1 MKNLILFILILIP
14 FSLLAQIQ
22 VEDRKTLM
30 NNQTDEWMVKIAS
43 DSEMRTTMMDMM
55 IGKTKSDVAEMKKLA
70 NSISNSPE
78 LRQMI
83 IDTNLERAGS
93 DDLSIEPRGI
103 AKEDIKVGKMDGIQ
117 PVPSKKR

>member
-22 VEDRKTLM
+22 VEDRKTSM

-43 DSEMRTTMMDMM
+43 DSEMRITMMDMM
-55 IGKTKSDVAEMKKLA
+55 IGKTKSDATEMKKLA

-78 LRQMI
+78 LRQMV
-83 IDTNLERAGS
+83 IDTNPERAGS
-93 DDLSIEPRGI
+93 DDLYIEPLGI
-103 AKEDIKVGKMDGIQ
+103 AREDIKVGKMDGAQ
-117 PVPSKKR
+117 PVPDKK

>member
-43 DSEMRTTMMDMM
+43 DSEMRIKMMDMM
-55 IGKTKSDVAEMKKLA
+55 IGKTKSDATEMKKLA
-70 NSISNSPE
+70 NSISSSPE
-78 LRQMI
+78 LRQMV
-83 IDTNLERAGS
+83 IDNNPERASS
-93 DDLSIEPRGI
+93 DDLSIEPLGI
-103 AKEDIKVGKMDGIQ
+103 AKEDIKVGKMDGVQ
-117 PVPSKKR
+117 PLPGKK